1 MRPDCGVGGRSD
13 WVQEVGHE
21 LVVVEQAGASC
32 WDRPVSLVVFHDPDR
47 GPELYL
53 ETSSAVE
60 WGGAPE
66 SG

>member
-1 MRPDCGVGGRSD
+1 MRPDRGVEGRSD

-32 WDRPVSLVVFHDPDR
+32 WDRFVSLVVFHDPGR
-47 GPELYL
+47 GPEVYH

-60 WGGAPE
+60 WGIAPE